1 MRHSVTTPGGFF
13 IGIGGIAVSLVVAA
27 GVYWIVSRPSSNEEL
42 RVQQAALGLAPTKE
56 DVEKKDEE
64 KIRAVNAS
72 RDELLKH
79 AAEKYNGGKNPNIDD
94 LEDLRGVVR
103 LREAEKSVTTA
114 EQALNAPS
122 IEAGKSVI
130 TLAMNQVAGEITA
143 KKPAASAVKAD
154 VINAAPAGAPSL
166 PNQLGGGAHTMIFL
180 SVEPAPAPA
189 AAPAPSPAPAPA
201 PAAPAAKPSAD
212 ATPTTTPAT
221 ATASAAPAPSRAP
234 LLNGNEPTK

>member
-13 IGIGGIAVSLVVAA
+13 IGIGGIALSLVVAA

-56 DVEKKDEE
+56 DEEKKSED
-64 KIRAVNAS
+64 KIKEISAS

-79 AAEKYNGGKNPNIDD
+79 AAEKYNGGKKPNIDD

-130 TLAMNQVAGEITA
+130 ALAMTQVAGEITT
-143 KKPAASAVKAD
+143 KKPAASAMKAD

-180 SVEPAPAPA
+180 SVEPTPA
-189 AAPAPSPAPAPA
+189 APAPAPA

-212 ATPTTTPAT
+212 ATPATTPAP
-221 ATASAAPAPSRAP
+221 ATASAAPAPSRPP